1 MLSKADS
8 VRLYKIRKAISEL
21 SSKEGRGTELVSLYI
36 PPKKPLHEVIAYLRN
51 EWGTAGNIKSDTT
64 RNHVQDALT
73 KTMQRL
79 KLYRETPETGLVI
92 FSGALPTNG
101 PGSEVIRMNEIVP
114 PKPVNTFLYT
124 CVAPDTKVLMGDG
137 SQKTIGALESSW
149 AGERV
154 MSWDDGGRRTRAS
167 PIKQYLS
174 IPVGGRKTYRLTTE
188 SGRSIVATE
197 DHPFKTTRGWVR
209 LGLLREGD
217 LVGVLPLAD
226 IELPASSQTTVAS
239 GVHGTTQRQPAGT
252 AQLQMFQERSAAARK
267 GLREALG
274 WESVVSIEEE
284 AVPDVRDITVDSED
298 HSFFANG
305 FLVHNCDDH
314 FHVEFLKDMLK
325 AEKVYGILSLDSNEV
340 GIGILSGDRLDVE
353 DVMTS
358 GISGKTRKGGQC
370 VSADTI
376 VQMEDGRLVPISSAS
391 PGGRIAS
398 YNFVD
403 YSGGTYQI
411 TDTFTLVPREF
422 YEIVS
427 ERPMMRISATGEHRF
442 FTLSGDRVTTVE
454 ASKLKPGDG
463 ILVSRRLPD
472 PAEPVTSTLFPA
484 EYTYSVSAEGRR
496 TLKGLRTERHLSQ
509 GALARAVGLHQTEV
523 SQLERGER
531 DLRWEKLRRVIRF
544 LYQDVDGFLGAHVKV
559 TRTLPEHF
567 TDGLLQLMGY
577 IAGDGNVWN
586 NRVALYEYRAGVGQ
600 TYSDLARTVL
610 GLERVSIRTMDKT
623 HQRGSFARHRYLETR
638 IYSKAFADSLRQ
650 YYPGL
655 ISTGGREI
663 PEQIQRLDSSHLAH
677 FLRGLFDAEGDAR
690 KGRRIGIAMKSGLL
704 IKQLQLL
711 LLRFGIVSSYSTYT
725 NRYQSTMHRLDISDY
740 DSLET
745 FHRRIG
751 FSAEDKQGRLS
762 EGLKKGRSQSYLSTP
777 AVGSWVDK
785 RAKELGIRRRQ
796 FHGVTNFFHDQ
807 RGVSRHV
814 FRRVVRTF
822 QDELAV
828 ARGSNASTVRLQLL
842 EETVSRL
849 SMIERSDLLLVRVKK
864 VELVKNSGKTKFV
877 DIELP
882 STRSFV
888 GNGFVLHNSA
898 RRYERGREMELTY
911 FFNRVAEH
919 VTRIFI
925 TDNNV
930 NGVIVGGPGPTKDNF
945 LKGGYLDYRLQK
957 NVIEVID
964 TSYSGREGIREI
976 AEKAADKLQNVRFIE
991 ERKLVQK
998 FLGEINRPN
1007 GLAVYGLPKIIDAL
1021 NRSNIETMLISDDI
1035 NITKISM
1042 TCKNCHTVKER
1053 VVENQKKMQ
1062 TMQEMLGEPC
1072 ANCGATDYEED
1083 ESDVVDML
1091 EEKAME
1097 IGARVEMIS
1106 SGTEEGAMLRSF
1118 GGAAGFL
1125 RYRT

>member
-124 CVAPDTKVLMGDG
+124 C
-137 SQKTIGALESSW
+137 
-149 AGERV
+149 
-154 MSWDDGGRRTRAS
+154 
-167 PIKQYLS
+167 
-174 IPVGGRKTYRLTTE
+174 
-188 SGRSIVATE
+188 
-197 DHPFKTTRGWVR
+197 
-209 LGLLREGD
+209 
-217 LVGVLPLAD
+217 
-226 IELPASSQTTVAS
+226 
-239 GVHGTTQRQPAGT
+239 
-252 AQLQMFQERSAAARK
+252 
-267 GLREALG
+267 
-274 WESVVSIEEE
+274 
-284 AVPDVRDITVDSED
+284 
-298 HSFFANG
+298 
-305 FLVHNCDDH
+305 DDH

-411 TDTFTLVPREF
+411 TDTFTLVPQEY

-442 FTLSGDRVTTVE
+442 FALSGDRVTTVE
-454 ASKLKPGDG
+454 ASRLKPGDK
-463 ILVSRRLPD
+463 ILVSRRLPE
-472 PAEPVTSTLFPA
+472 PAEPVTDTLFPA

-496 TLKGLRTERHLSQ
+496 MLKGLRTGRHLSQ
-509 GALARAVGLHQTEV
+509 SALARAVGLYQTEV

-531 DLRWEKLRRVIRF
+531 DLRWEKLREVIRF

-567 TDGLLQLMGY
+567 TDGLLQLLGY
-577 IAGDGNVWN
+577 IAGDGSVWD
-586 NRVALYEYRAGVGQ
+586 NRVALYEYRAGVAQ
-600 TYSDLARTVL
+600 AYSDLAKTVL
-610 GLERVSIRTMDKT
+610 SLERVPIRSMDKT

-638 IYSKAFADSLRQ
+638 IYSKAFADALRQ
-650 YYPGL
+650 HYPGL
-655 ISTGGREI
+655 ISTSGREI
-663 PEQIQRLDSSHLAH
+663 PEQIQRLDGAHLAH
-677 FLRGLFDAEGDAR
+677 FLRGLFDAEGYVR
-690 KGRRIGIAMKSGLL
+690 QGRRIGIAMKSGLL

-711 LLRFGIVSSYSTYT
+711 LLRFGIVSSYSTSVNGY
-725 NRYQSTMHRLDISDY
+725 RSTMHRLDISDY

-745 FHRRIG
+745 FHHRIG

-777 AVGSWVDK
+777 VVGSWVDE

-796 FHGVTNFFHDQ
+796 FHGVTNFFQDQ
-807 RGVSRHV
+807 RGVSRQV
-814 FRRVVRTF
+814 FRRVVSAF
-822 QDELAV
+822 EDELAV
-828 ARGSNASTVRLQLL
+828 ARRSNAPTARLQLL

-849 SMIERSDLLLVRVKK
+849 SMIERSDLLLVRIKK
-864 VELVKNSGKTKFV
+864 VELVKNGGETRFV

-957 NVIEVID
+957 NVLEVID

-1021 NRSNIETMLISDDI
+1021 NKSNIETMLISDDI

-1042 TCKNCHTVKER
+1042 ACKNCHTVKER

-1062 TMQEMLGEPC
+1062 TMQEMLSEPC
-1072 ANCGATDYEED
+1072 TNCGATDYDED